1 MSNKEFPIQDDS
13 GSDIRHNYIVDEDIT
28 DQVLQSLNRLSYRLE
43 LLAIRVE
50 RLEQGRIVNAVS
62 KRIK

>member
-1 MSNKEFPIQDDS
+1 MSNIQNDS
-13 GSDIRHNYIVDEDIT
+13 GNDNGNNYTVDQDIT

-43 LLAIRVE
+43 LLTTRVE
-50 RLEQGRIVNAVS
+50 ILEQGRIVNAVS

>member
-1 MSNKEFPIQDDS
+1 MSDIQNDS
-13 GSDIRHNYIVDEDIT
+13 GNDNGNNYIVDQDIT

-43 LLAIRVE
+43 LLSIRVE

>member
-1 MSNKEFPIQDDS
+1 MSDIQDDS
-13 GSDIRHNYIVDEDIT
+13 GSDILRNYTVDQDIT

-50 RLEQGRIVNAVS
+50 RLEQGRIVSAVS